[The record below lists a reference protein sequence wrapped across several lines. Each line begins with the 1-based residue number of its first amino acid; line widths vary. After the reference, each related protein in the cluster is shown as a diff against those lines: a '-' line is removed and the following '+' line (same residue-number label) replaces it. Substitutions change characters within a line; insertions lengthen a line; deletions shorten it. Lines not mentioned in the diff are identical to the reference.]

1 MDFKL
6 EKDTKKPICL
16 VCHTPKK
23 VNEIEIELLRKEKEN
38 NNYGNKYS
46 DKINLKSNG
55 KTVILK
61 YYGYKS
67 NAKVGAKLPG
77 GVIESRSVRGVL
89 SNGMICSL
97 AELGLENKYLTEEDK
112 KGIHILSDDAPVG
125 IDALSYLMLDDTYID
140 FELTANRSDL
150 LSMRGMSY
158 EIGDSKWKHL

>member
-67 NAKVGAKLPG
+67 NAKVGCLTCGHIWKIIIDRL
-77 GVIESRSVRGVL
+77 
-89 SNGMICSL
+89 
-97 AELGLENKYLTEEDK
+97 LEKCYYPNCK
-112 KGIHILSDDAPVG
+112 
-125 IDALSYLMLDDTYID
+125 
-140 FELTANRSDL
+140 N
-150 LSMRGMSY
+150 
-158 EIGDSKWKHL
+158 SKVNS